1 MKIAFSTVA
10 CPEWTLERVA
20 AAAREAGYL
29 GVELRGFGDGS
40 RAFASDPFLI
50 DAMKVRRVLDQ
61 VGVRVASLAT
71 GVRYDAPINPPMVGH
86 FLVDQEASVHAAKRA
101 VDVAAAIEAPFVRVF
116 GFEIQGAD
124 RPANALERIAQRLYH
139 TCDHARTTGVQVALE
154 NGGSFARAS
163 DLASMIDRVKHTLMR
178 GAYSIQTGA
187 LAGDDPAEAV
197 AMLGERLTI
206 VKVRPYVNGA
216 PAAVDANDPLIA
228 RTFARLREIGYT
240 GWVVY
245 ELDRAWIRGEAS
257 ADVGAILKS
266 SAQALYALASGPRAG
281 ARPVVMV

>member
-20 AAAREAGYL
+20 SSAREAGYL
-29 GVELRGFGDGS
+29 GVELRGFGDAS

-50 DAMKVRRVLDQ
+50 DAAKVRRVLDQ

-86 FLVDQEASVHAAKRA
+86 FLFDQEASVHAAKRA

-116 GFEIQGAD
+116 GFEVQGAD
-124 RPANALERIAQRLYH
+124 RPANALERIQNRLYL
-139 TCDHARTTGVQVALE
+139 TCDHARTTGVQVVLE
-154 NGGSFARAS
+154 NGGSFVRAA
-163 DLASMIDRVKHTLMR
+163 DQAAMLDRVKHTLMR
-178 GAYSIQTGA
+178 AAYSIQIGA

-206 VKVRPYVNGA
+206 VKVRPYVNGV

-245 ELDRAWIRGEAS
+245 ELDRAWGRGQGP
-257 ADVGAILKS
+257 ADVGATLKA
-266 SAQALYALASGPRAG
+266 SAQALYTLATGPTSSR
-281 ARPVVMV
+281 RPVVMS